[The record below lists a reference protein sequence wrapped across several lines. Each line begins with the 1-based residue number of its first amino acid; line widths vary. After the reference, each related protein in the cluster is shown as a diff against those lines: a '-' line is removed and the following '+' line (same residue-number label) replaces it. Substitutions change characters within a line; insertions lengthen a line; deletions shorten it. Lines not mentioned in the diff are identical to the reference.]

1 MSQTKTRR
9 RRGSAGNASSHL
21 SRGKSHICSFLWQN
35 QQLFQA
41 EMENLK
47 LVESVLDGLIKSC
60 SQQLFEV
67 TDNLDNAAYPFSR
80 FPRTRALDRGSD
92 SSSRWCW
99 WWCSLTSAELWPTSA
114 WPTSAG

>member
-9 RRGSAGNASSHL
+9 RGGSAGNASSHL

-92 SSSRWCW
+92 SSSGG
-99 WWCSLTSAELWPTSA
+99 
-114 WPTSAG
+114 AGGGVL

>member
-1 MSQTKTRR
+1 MDVSDKLLLLLPPPPEGRLLR
-9 RRGSAGNASSHL
+9 L
-21 SRGKSHICSFLWQN
+21 SRGRSSISNFLWRN

-67 TDNLDNAAYPFSR
+67 TDNLENAAYPF
-80 FPRTRALDRGSD
+80 
-92 SSSRWCW
+92 
-99 WWCSLTSAELWPTSA
+99 
-114 WPTSAG
+114 